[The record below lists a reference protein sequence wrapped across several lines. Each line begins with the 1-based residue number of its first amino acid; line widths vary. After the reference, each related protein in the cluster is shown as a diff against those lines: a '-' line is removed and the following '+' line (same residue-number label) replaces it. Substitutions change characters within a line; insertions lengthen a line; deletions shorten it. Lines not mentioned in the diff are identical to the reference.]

1 MKQAYPAW
9 LHACA
14 PPCPA
19 RAALPDTRCTAPH
32 RTALN
37 RTAGGFSS
45 NFRPTGSGL
54 PTSKSVTLT
63 YRIYIDPEMQWVE
76 GGKMGFGF
84 LVNGISASGGS
95 RKDTASSMRVTFS
108 KTGDPR

>member
-1 MKQAYPAW
+1 M
-9 LHACA
+9 HACVHA
-14 PPCPA
+14 PPLGVPHS
-19 RAALPDTRCTAPH
+19 LTRVVPH
-32 RTALN
+32 

-45 NFRPTGSGL
+45 NFRPTGGGL
-54 PTSKSVTLT
+54 PSKSATFT
-63 YRIYIDPEMQWVE
+63 YRIYIDPAMEWTQ

-95 RKDTASSMRVTFS
+95 RKDTASSMRVTFG